1 MNFPLQSFNAVS
13 ATNPWTYVVFGLIG
27 FAFGFT
33 LEMSGFGNSRKLA
46 AQFYFT
52 EMTVLKVMFT
62 AIIVAMVLTFGASAL
77 GILDFGQVWVN
88 TTYLSSGIVGGL
100 IMGVGFIVGG
110 FCPTTSLA
118 SASTGKIDGM
128 FFIAGGFVGAFLFAE
143 TERFFD
149 SWYNFS
155 GYFGRVTLD
164 QVFNIPVGVVVLLVV
179 LMALFMFWGSE
190 QLERIVGKRDMS
202 NEPKMRLVGAGT
214 VVVLAV
220 AVILI
225 GSPSLEQKYSR
236 VEVKRTYIQEAP
248 ADATED
254 ESAALEPVSVLM
266 SGDDA
271 LQNREVQISPAE
283 LFTTVY
289 DQKLNPV
296 LLDVRSEAEYNLFHV
311 RGAQNIQM
319 SELSP
324 FAKELIAEYTP
335 NRVIVVMSN
344 DETLSTQAWKVL
356 VAESVANVYI
366 LEGGL
371 NNWIAFFGAD
381 DPNIEG
387 KVSNPLDE
395 QLAYIFPAALGDR
408 YECSA
413 PDPQHNEELEFES
426 KIQLELKRDKSGGGC
441 G

>member
-1 MNFPLQSFNAVS
+1 MNFPLPSFNAVS
-13 ATNPWTYVVFGLIG
+13 ATNPWTYVVFGLVG

-62 AIIVAMVLTFGASAL
+62 AIITAMVLTFGASAL

-88 TTYLSSGIVGGL
+88 TTYISSGIVGGL

-128 FFIAGGFVGAFLFAE
+128 FFMGGGFVGAFIFAE
-143 TERFFD
+143 TEKFFEN
-149 SWYNFS
+149 WYNFS
-155 GYFGRVTLD
+155 GYYGRLTLD

-202 NEPKMRLVGAGT
+202 HEPKLRLVGAGAIFAMAVG
-214 VVVLAV
+214 VV
-220 AVILI
+220 LI
-225 GSPSLEQKYSR
+225 GSPSLDQKYSR
-236 VEVKRTYIQEAP
+236 VSITRNVVEAP
-248 ADATED
+248 EGATEEELQAIEPISVQMSAD
-254 ESAALEPVSVLM
+254 EAL
-266 SGDDA
+266 A
-271 LQNREVQISPAE
+271 KREVQISPAE
-283 LFTTVY
+283 LFTTLH
-289 DQKLNPV
+289 DQKLKPV
-296 LLDVRSEAEYNLFHV
+296 MLDVRSEAEYNLFHV
-311 RGAQNIQM
+311 RGVQNVQV
-319 SELSP
+319 SELSAL
-324 FAKELIAEYTP
+324 AKELITEYTP
-335 NRVIVVMSN
+335 NRVIIVMSN
-344 DETLSTQAWKVL
+344 DETLATQAWKVL
-356 VAESVANVYI
+356 VAESVSNVYI

-371 NNWIAFFGAD
+371 NNWITFFGEE

-387 KVSNPLDE
+387 KVASPAME
-395 QLAYIFPAALGDR
+395 QLAFIFPAALGDR
-408 YECSA
+408 YECSD
-413 PDPQHNEELEFES
+413 PDPIHNEELEFEP
-426 KIQLELKRDKSGGGC
+426 KIQLQLKRDKSGGGC